1 MQMDEALLTAWLK
14 VSVNLRNHRL
24 VYHLPYNQAFVCHF
38 IYQAEQNDTCITA
51 TQLCEYT
58 GMLKSHINK
67 ILNDLTEKNL
77 IKFRINPTDRRE
89 RFIFFTE
96 SGKKIYL
103 EEKKNSMASAS
114 YAAKQLGQED
124 TRQVIRLFDRIS
136 DIFCKGDFKNER

>member
-1 MQMDEALLTAWLK
+1 MVVKWFFGKIIFFLL
-14 VSVNLRNHRL
+14 
-24 VYHLPYNQAFVCHF
+24 
-38 IYQAEQNDTCITA
+38 
-51 TQLCEYT
+51 
-58 GMLKSHINK
+58 
-67 ILNDLTEKNL
+67 EKNL

-103 EEKKNSMASAS
+103 EEKKNSMAIAS

>member
-1 MQMDEALLTAWLK
+1 MDEALLTAWLK

-24 VYHLPYNQAFVCHF
+24 VHHLPYNQAFVCHF
-38 IYQAEQNDTCITA
+38 IYQAEQSGARITA

-67 ILNDLTEKNL
+67 ILSDLTKKNL
-77 IKFRINPTDRRE
+77 VEIRVNPIDRRK

-103 EEKKNSMASAS
+103 EEKKNSMAIAA
-114 YAAKQLGQED
+114 YAAQQLGEED
-124 TRQVIRLFDRIS
+124 TRQVIRLFDKIS